1 MQTKRGDSL
10 DPGPP
15 EMLSFSVSPCLGQE
29 ENESG
34 RLKNADLSIYHDVAL
49 PVARRSAEVAWRLPC
64 SASNTHD
71 PLTQLK
77 TAEWWPPWP
86 VLRTR
91 LFFFSCEGKHFTVLD
106 TDSHSLEGHS
116 PWRFEPVLMGL
127 HRSGHYQPRLEMLLG
142 LSR

>member
-10 DPGPP
+10 DPSPP
-15 EMLSFSVSPCLGQE
+15 ETLSFSVSPCLGEE

-34 RLKNADLSIYHDVAL
+34 RLKNADLSIYHDMAL

-71 PLTQLK
+71 LLTQLK
-77 TAEWWPPWP
+77 TAEWWPPG
-86 VLRTR
+86 
-91 LFFFSCEGKHFTVLD
+91 LFSEQDYFFSCEGKRFTVLD

-116 PWRFEPVLMGL
+116 PQRFEPVLMGL

-142 LSR
+142 LFR